1 MGSETILLFG
11 PQYTTS
17 RAKNKSRTK
26 ENTHL
31 FSIAA
36 AFLFRPDI
44 RSFGTQNAC
53 FFMSGVEFNE
63 FCAILTGYFLIDKPY
78 QNWRFIM
85 GRQYNKVQKR
95 ARRKNYIAR
104 VRAKV
109 RASLK
114 TAKKK

>member
-1 MGSETILLFG
+1 LCYFYGIILFDRHTNLE
-11 PQYTTS
+11 
-17 RAKNKSRTK
+17 KN
-26 ENTHL
+26 
-31 FSIAA
+31 
-36 AFLFRPDI
+36 
-44 RSFGTQNAC
+44 
-53 FFMSGVEFNE
+53 
-63 FCAILTGYFLIDKPY
+63 
-78 QNWRFIM
+78 IM